1 MTKFNFINL
10 LLLFFFPAILFG
22 QNVKGRVFDN
32 QNTPIIGA
40 HVFNLGSEKHA
51 HTSEIGFFSLADV
64 EVGDTLEFVY
74 LGFETEQIILED
86 LSKELIVEMEE
97 AVFQLGE
104 IVVGQNLKKIN
115 LISDIDM
122 KLNPV
127 NSSQEI
133 LTKVPGLFIGQHAGG
148 GKAEQIFLRG
158 FDIDHGTDVS
168 LSVDGMPVNMVSHAH
183 GQGYAD
189 MHFVI
194 PETVDYI
201 DFGKGPYFADKG
213 NFGTAGYVEMRTKEK
228 LDNSSIKLEFGR
240 FNSMRSVGM
249 FNILNTEKHNAYFA
263 SEYVLT
269 DGPFESSQNFSR
281 GNFMLKYTGQLSE
294 RDKVSVIA
302 SNFRSKWDASGQIP
316 QRAVDAGL
324 ISRFGA
330 IDDTEGGRTGRTNIA
345 LNFNRTVNNSTFIKN
360 TFFYSLYDFEL
371 FSNFTFFL
379 EDPENGDQIR
389 QYEDRQ
395 IFGAQSEWNH
405 STFVGNDISTFLQ
418 AGVGMRHDDISD
430 NTLARTKNRKTTLEN
445 LALGDVNE
453 SNLYAYAKAEF
464 ERGNLLIEPAVR
476 VDYFKFNYVDALQ
489 TTFARQAEDK
499 AIVSPKLSVV
509 YNVNRSTQLFAK
521 SGVGFH
527 SNDTRVV
534 VAEPDRPVLPA
545 AYGAD
550 LGTIFKPLK
559 RLIVN
564 AALWY
569 LYLDQEFVYVGDAG
583 IVEPSG
589 RTRRMG
595 VDVGFR
601 WQLSNNLFVNSDVNY
616 ALPRSLDDPSGEN
629 LIPLAPS
636 FTSTGGLVFKKKK
649 FNAGINYRW
658 IADRPANE
666 DNSIVAEGYFIT
678 DLNANYELKRV
689 SFGFSIENLFNQE
702 WNETQF
708 ATESRLQFEPVS
720 VEEIHFTPGTPIFIK
735 GNISYK
741 F

>member
-1 MTKFNFINL
+1 MTKFNILTTLFFL
-10 LLLFFFPAILFG
+10 LLPFFLVG
-22 QNVKGRVFDN
+22 QNLKGRVLDTA
-32 QNTPIIGA
+32 NTPIVGA
-40 HVFNLGSEKHA
+40 YISNLSSDKHA
-51 HTSEIGFFSLADV
+51 HSNETGHFLLTEPS
-64 EVGDTLEFVY
+64 VGDTIEVVY
-74 LGFETEQIILED
+74 LGYETKRVILKD
-86 LSKELIVEMEE
+86 ISKEIFIEMED
-97 AVFQLGE
+97 AIFQLGE
-104 IVVGQNLKKIN
+104 VVVGQNLKKLN
-115 LISDIDM
+115 LIADIDM
-122 KLNPV
+122 RLNPV

-194 PETVDYI
+194 PETVDFI

-228 LDNSSIKLEFGR
+228 LDNSQVKFEFGR
-240 FNSMRSVGM
+240 FNTLRTLGM
-249 FNILNTEKHNAYFA
+249 FDVLSTEKHNAYFA
-263 SEYVLT
+263 GEYLLT

-281 GNFMLKYTGQLSE
+281 ANMFLKYTGQLTD
-294 RDKVSVIA
+294 RDKISFIA
-302 SNFRSKWDASGQIP
+302 SHFTSTWDASGQIP
-316 QRAVDAGL
+316 QRAVESGL

-330 IDDTEGGRTGRTNIA
+330 IDDTEGGQTGRTNLA
-345 LNFNRTVNNSTFIKN
+345 LNFNRTINNNTFIKN

-371 FSNFTFFL
+371 FSNFTFAL
-379 EDPENGDQIR
+379 EDSINNDQIR

-405 STFVGNDISTFLQ
+405 STFIGENVSTFLQ
-418 AGVGMRHDDISD
+418 AGVGMRHDNIDD
-430 NTLARTKNRKTTLEN
+430 NTLANTKNRRTTLRN
-445 LALGDVNE
+445 QALGDVDE
-453 SNLYAYAKAEF
+453 SNLYAYAKAEL
-464 ERGNLLIEPAVR
+464 EVGELLIEPAVR
-476 VDYFKFNYVDALQ
+476 FDFFKFNYVNALQ
-489 TTFARQAEDK
+489 TEFNRQSESK
-499 AIVSPKLSVV
+499 SIVSPKLSLV
-509 YNVNRSTQLFAK
+509 YNLNRSTQIFAK
-521 SGVGFH
+521 TGVGFH

-534 VAEPDRPVLPA
+534 VAEPNRPVLPA

-550 LGTIFKPLK
+550 LGTIFKPGK
-559 RLIVN
+559 RLIIN

-569 LYLDQEFVYVGDAG
+569 LYLQQEFVYVGDAG

-601 WQLSNNLFVNSDVNY
+601 WQLTKNLFANGDLNY
-616 ALPRSLDDPSGEN
+616 ALPRSLDDPEGEN
-629 LIPLAPS
+629 LIPLAPN
-636 FTSTGGLVFKKKK
+636 FTSTGGFTFKKKR
-649 FNAGINYRW
+649 FNAGIDYRW

-678 DLNANYELKRV
+678 DLNANYEWKKISV
-689 SFGFSIENLFNQE
+689 GFIIENLFNQE

-708 ATESRLQFEPVS
+708 ATESRLSFEPTS
-720 VEEIHFTPGTPIFIK
+720 TEEIHFTPGTPFFIK
-735 GNISYK
+735 GNVSYK